1 MPKRL
6 KSFLYRRWP
15 ELAAASEAYSAVR
28 SIRKAGVRE
37 TPWGFRFIGPV
48 EMQEGRFEKEEA
60 QVIRDCISRADVFID
75 VGANVGYY
83 TCLARSLGRIVIAVE
98 PLSQNLQ
105 FLYSNLEANGW
116 RDVEVHP
123 LGLSAAPGLAVL
135 HGTGTAAS
143 LVEGWAGPSTKHR
156 PIPLTTLDALLAG
169 RFRARKLFIKVD
181 VEGVEFDLLQ
191 GAGETLR
198 RDLPPVWIVET
209 GIGGWCPES
218 HDSRFREIFELF
230 WSLGYRSRTVGRET
244 VPVTEKEVAAWLKEQ
259 STDGFSNFLFEKA
272 G

>member
-1 MPKRL
+1 MSESL
-6 KSFLYRRWP
+6 KSSLYRRWP
-15 ELAAASEAYSAVR
+15 ALAAASEAYSNTR
-28 SIRKAGVRE
+28 SIRKAGVRQ

-48 EMQEGRFEKEEA
+48 EMQEGRFEEDEA
-60 QVIRDCISRADVFID
+60 RIIRDCISKADVFVD

-83 TCLARSLGRIVIAVE
+83 TCLARSLNRTVIAVE
-98 PLSQNLQ
+98 PLLQNLQ
-105 FLYSNLEANGW
+105 FLYANLEANGW

-156 PIPLTTLDALLAG
+156 TIPLTTLDFVLAG
-169 RFRARKLFIKVD
+169 RFLDRKLFIKVD
-181 VEGVEFDLLQ
+181 VEGVEFDLLR

-198 RDLPPVWIVET
+198 KDLSPVWIVET

-218 HDSRFREIFELF
+218 PDSRFREIFALF
-230 WSLGYRSRTVGRET
+230 WSLGYDSRTAGRET
-244 VPVTEKEVAAWLKEQ
+244 VRVTEKEVDSWLERK